1 MCVCVNIIAGPNL
14 YPLNNLLYFK
24 PMADIALFSLKIE
37 TLACFMIAHIQ
48 LRLAC
53 YLDIASYLFIY
64 SFLVGGEHL
73 EIGGC
78 LIHSQFW
85 IEFLGIGGP
94 ESNSE
99 LKIVREFMLIII

>member
-1 MCVCVNIIAGPNL
+1 VRKNIIVGPNL

-24 PMADIALFSLKIE
+24 PMPDIVIFSLKIG

-48 LRLAC
+48 LDLSC
-53 YLDIASYLFIY
+53 YLDLLLIYLFT

-78 LIHSQFW
+78 PIHSQFG
-85 IEFLGIGGP
+85 IEFIRSGGR

-99 LKIVREFMLIII
+99 LKIVRDFIFIII